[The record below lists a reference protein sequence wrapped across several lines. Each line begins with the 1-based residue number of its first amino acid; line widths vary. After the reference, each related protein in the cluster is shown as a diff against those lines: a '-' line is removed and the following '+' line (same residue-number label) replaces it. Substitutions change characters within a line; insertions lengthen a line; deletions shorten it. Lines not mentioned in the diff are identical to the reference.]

1 MLSNRI
7 KNTSLLFSFR
17 MLLCFSLLFSSA
29 QLRAQTDEDSTITI
43 TEEVKENPPDEESYD
58 EDNNDTDKKEYFLNK
73 REYEGDS
80 LSVQQRKLSD
90 SLVKKMQ
97 ADKDFWYANASF
109 EKVKKKEQNSAGSYY
124 VPLGQRAWFQT
135 LVWLVII
142 GGFAAFLMIYLTGS
156 NVGLFRKKNVV
167 TKDDEV
173 EGITEDIFAI
183 NYQKEI
189 DKAAMQGNYRLAV
202 RLMYLRLLKNMSE
215 KNIIQYK
222 QDKTNFDYLLQLH
235 PAKHYN
241 SFFRITRNYEYSWYG
256 KFDVSEDAY
265 RVISSE
271 FDQFDRELR

>member
-1 MLSNRI
+1 VLSNRI

-17 MLLCFSLLFSSA
+17 MLLCVSLLFSSA
-29 QLRAQTDEDSTITI
+29 QLRAQTDEDSAITI

-73 REYEGDS
+73 WEYEGDS
-80 LSVQQRKLSD
+80 LSVLQRKLSD

-109 EKVKKKEQNSAGSYY
+109 EKEKKKEQNSGRSFY

-167 TKDDEV
+167 TKDDEE

-235 PAKHYN
+235 PTKHYN

-256 KFDVSEDAY
+256 KFDVSEQAY
-265 RVISSE
+265 SVISSE